1 MMASAPHM
9 MDYAAPMPPP
19 HQRTGAAANDARY
32 HAYRQ
37 RLETY
42 FDKTAAKA
50 WTDLTSDAPVS
61 RIRATVRAGRDAMR
75 STLID
80 WLPVNLH
87 GRRVL
92 DAGCGTGA
100 LAVEA
105 ARRGAHVVAID
116 VSAALIE
123 VARTRRPTDL
133 RGGSID
139 FHVGDMLN
147 PDLGAFDH
155 VVAMDSL
162 IHYPADDI
170 AAALTALAP
179 RVRGSMVFTHAPRT
193 TMLLAM
199 QAAGKLFPRGDR
211 SPAIIPVDE
220 QRLLRSIEAHE
231 AMTAWRRGR
240 DHLVSTS
247 FYKSRAMELI
257 RG

>member
-1 MMASAPHM
+1 MMASIPHIEPSRA
-9 MDYAAPMPPP
+9 AAPV
-19 HQRTGAAANDARY
+19 TGGRY
-32 HAYRQ
+32 HDYRR

-42 FDKTAAKA
+42 FDRTAAKA
-50 WTDLTSDAPVS
+50 WEDLTSDAPVS

-75 STLID
+75 ATLLD
-80 WLPVNLH
+80 WLPANLH
-87 GRRVL
+87 GRRIL

-116 VSAALIE
+116 VSAALID
-123 VARTRRPTDL
+123 VARQRRPRDL
-133 RGGSID
+133 RGGSVD

-162 IHYPADDI
+162 IHYPAADI
-170 AAALTALAP
+170 AAALAALAA
-179 RVRGSMVFTHAPRT
+179 RTRGSIVFTHAPRT
-193 TMLLAM
+193 PMLIAM

-211 SPAIIPVDE
+211 SPAIIPVTE
-220 QRLLRSIEAHE
+220 RSLTRGLSSHD
-231 AMTAWRRGR
+231 AMQGWHKRR
-240 DHLVSTS
+240 DHLVSTA
-247 FYKSRAMELI
+247 FYKSRAVELV